1 VDEECKLDESLG
13 WLLQSVDYGRYCE
26 RKRAKASQSYAS
38 ESLLIIE
45 EKQTMTDRLIK
56 IQKLVNLMADIS
68 DEDQDLR
75 YRVKGE
81 VDR

>member
-1 VDEECKLDESLG
+1 
-13 WLLQSVDYGRYCE
+13 
-26 RKRAKASQSYAS
+26 
-38 ESLLIIE
+38 
-45 EKQTMTDRLIK
+45 MTDRLIK

-75 YRVKGE
+75 HRVKGE